1 MYRLALRIS
10 VVELRPKEFPRSWRL
25 LNMETI
31 VGSRDR
37 EENGTGNSHHLL
49 FIPMIMQAH
58 FAPAI
63 RLAEKLSARGLKII
77 IVTIS
82 KHAESLNKI
91 YTPEGLLKLGL
102 SVEVVEDPKID
113 PKLPGAWSPLNVAKC
128 MEESCRPLQQRL
140 LGKKKAGSPYP
151 TCMLA
156 DKFFTW
162 SKEYAEQLDIPR
174 YAYISYAA
182 VTTRLMQV
190 YHEFE
195 DDLKQIPDGPGWQR
209 GWYEIFHGKPGL
221 EFLSSAS
228 DLPGVSR
235 SSGWFDFVIEVG
247 RTICTADGVVMNSFS
262 ELESKAVEA
271 IRNGSSGSRR
281 QKATR
286 VFPIGPIS
294 DLRSFRN
301 ESYVSNT
308 DDSHAECMEW
318 LEKQPTKSVLYV
330 CLGSQVVLEKEQIG
344 HFARALDA
352 SQQTFLWVLSKRRGN
367 FSILDDVLPEGFLT
381 RTCGRGLVVTG
392 WVGQLQVLAHPS
404 VVGFVSH
411 CGWQSVLE
419 SMTFGVPIIGW
430 PHGAEQHFNCRYVQ
444 QVLKAGIGIRDV
456 DNRALIVD
464 QLEFENAFKLFS
476 REKLGK
482 ALAFNAASFARKAAA
497 AVSRGG
503 SSNEAIDE
511 LIESIKQPRE
521 IHEN

>member
-162 SKEYAEQLDIPR
+162 SKV
-174 YAYISYAA
+174 YI
-182 VTTRLMQV
+182 
-190 YHEFE
+190 
-195 DDLKQIPDGPGWQR
+195 
-209 GWYEIFHGKPGL
+209 
-221 EFLSSAS
+221 
-228 DLPGVSR
+228 
-235 SSGWFDFVIEVG
+235 
-247 RTICTADGVVMNSFS
+247 
-262 ELESKAVEA
+262 
-271 IRNGSSGSRR
+271 
-281 QKATR
+281 
-286 VFPIGPIS
+286 
-294 DLRSFRN
+294 
-301 ESYVSNT
+301 
-308 DDSHAECMEW
+308 
-318 LEKQPTKSVLYV
+318 
-330 CLGSQVVLEKEQIG
+330 
-344 HFARALDA
+344 RAL
-352 SQQTFLWVLSKRRGN
+352 RRLGMTAI
-367 FSILDDVLPEGFLT
+367 FRISSIV
-381 RTCGRGLVVTG
+381 
-392 WVGQLQVLAHPS
+392 
-404 VVGFVSH
+404 
-411 CGWQSVLE
+411 
-419 SMTFGVPIIGW
+419 
-430 PHGAEQHFNCRYVQ
+430 
-444 QVLKAGIGIRDV
+444 
-456 DNRALIVD
+456 
-464 QLEFENAFKLFS
+464 
-476 REKLGK
+476 
-482 ALAFNAASFARKAAA
+482 
-497 AVSRGG
+497 
-503 SSNEAIDE
+503 
-511 LIESIKQPRE
+511 
-521 IHEN
+521 

>member
-1 MYRLALRIS
+1 MS
-10 VVELRPKEFPRSWRL
+10 
-25 LNMETI
+25 
-31 VGSRDR
+31 D
-37 EENGTGNSHHLL
+37 
-49 FIPMIMQAH
+49 
-58 FAPAI
+58 
-63 RLAEKLSARGLKII
+63 
-77 IVTIS
+77 
-82 KHAESLNKI
+82 
-91 YTPEGLLKLGL
+91 
-102 SVEVVEDPKID
+102 
-113 PKLPGAWSPLNVAKC
+113 
-128 MEESCRPLQQRL
+128 LQPQ
-140 LGKKKAGSPYP
+140 
-151 TCMLA
+151 
-156 DKFFTW
+156 
-162 SKEYAEQLDIPR
+162 EYAEQLDIPR